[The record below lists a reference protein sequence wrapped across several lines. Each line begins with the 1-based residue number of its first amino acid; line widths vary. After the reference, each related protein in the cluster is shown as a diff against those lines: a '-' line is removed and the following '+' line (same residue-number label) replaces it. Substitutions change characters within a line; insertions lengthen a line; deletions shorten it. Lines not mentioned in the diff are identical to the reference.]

1 LFERI
6 VEDLANRFLSMDP
19 AAGERLAGLRGA
31 TIGIDFLQAPF
42 PPSLRMCFDSEGVR
56 IERAGGQATTRQVDV
71 SIAGTPIAF
80 MSAATRRDFE
90 NPGRY
95 GIRVDGD
102 SEIALRFTR
111 LLAELDID
119 WEDEI
124 AQKIGDI
131 PARSLT
137 RFVEAGRHWS
147 RQTREAVITN
157 VGEFLREE
165 SGDVP
170 ARHEIEEF
178 LNDVDGVRNRVDSL
192 EVRLDRLEAR
202 RRPGSSA

>member
-6 VEDLANRFLSMDP
+6 VEDLANRILSMDP
-19 AAGERLAGLRGA
+19 AAGERLAGLRGS
-31 TIGIDFLQAPF
+31 TIGIEFLQAPF
-42 PPSLRMCFDSEGVR
+42 PPSLCMRFDSEGVR
-56 IERAGGQATTRQVDV
+56 VDRADADEATQQVDV
-71 SIAGTPIAF
+71 SIAATPIAF

-90 NPGRY
+90 NPSRY

-102 SEIALRFTR
+102 SEIASRFIQ

-137 RFVEAGRHWS
+137 RFAEVGRRWS

-157 VGEFLREE
+157 MGEFLREE
-165 SGDVP
+165 SGEVP
-170 ARHEIEEF
+170 ARQEIEKF

-202 RRPGSSA
+202 RSPGSSA